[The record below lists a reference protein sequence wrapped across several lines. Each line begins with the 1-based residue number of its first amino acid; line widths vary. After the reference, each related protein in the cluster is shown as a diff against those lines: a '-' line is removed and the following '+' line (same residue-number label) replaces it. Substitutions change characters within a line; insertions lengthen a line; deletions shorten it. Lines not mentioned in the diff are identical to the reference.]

1 MKKYKRY
8 TLQITN
14 DGFTLVETIFSFLVS
29 SLCLVLLAGFISLL
43 PPMME
48 DTFYI
53 EDRIGILQVRTILA
67 QSRNIRVFP
76 TEIQFQFQKEEVQ
89 FRLLNQKLV
98 KQVGYEIFLQGIEDS
113 SFYMQNGCIYLQ
125 YTKNEKTNEV
135 VLYCE

>member
-8 TLQITN
+8 TLRIAN
-14 DGFTLVETIFSFLVS
+14 DGFTLIETMFAFLLS
-29 SLCLVLLAGFISLL
+29 SLCLLLLAGFLSLL
-43 PPMME
+43 HPMME
-48 DTFYI
+48 DTFHI

-76 TEIQFQFQKEEVQ
+76 TEIQFQFQKEEAQ

-98 KQVGYEIFLQGIEDS
+98 KQIGYEIFLQGIEDS
-113 SFYMQNGCIYLQ
+113 SFYTLNRCTYLQ
-125 YTKNEKTNEV
+125 YTKNGKTNEV